1 MDPKHTGTEGAGT
14 EATNQMARDD
24 SNHRPDTGPSWDGRE
39 RRKAPRTGARAAAAG
54 PGRRGRSG
62 YGLESIRPHLLA
74 QIEMQ
79 KLWHPTFPP
88 EAPDDSKKSRG
99 E

>member
-1 MDPKHTGTEGAGT
+1 
-14 EATNQMARDD
+14 MARDD
-24 SNHRPDTGPSWDGRE
+24 SDHNRETGPSWDGRE
-39 RRKAPRTGARAAAAG
+39 RRKAQRTGGRAAAWA
-54 PGRRGRSG
+54 GRRGRSG

-79 KLWHPTFPP
+79 KLWNPTFPP
-88 EAPDDSKKSRG
+88 EAPDDGTKGGG

>member
-1 MDPKHTGTEGAGT
+1 
-14 EATNQMARDD
+14 MARDD
-24 SNHRPDTGPSWDGRE
+24 SDHSREPGPSWDGRE
-39 RRKAPRTGARAAAAG
+39 RRKAQRAGARATAGG

-79 KLWHPTFPP
+79 KLWQPTFPP
-88 EAPDDSKKSRG
+88 EIPGDDKKRK
-99 E
+99 